1 MVVEIG
7 ARRDGPG
14 ETSRADAV
22 SETSHQHTRSGGAA
36 APRFSIV
43 VPTYRRRDVVTASV
57 RALTRQEGAA
67 PFEVIVV
74 VDGSDDGSAE
84 ALRALRV
91 PFPLSVV
98 EQPNRGRAAACNRGA
113 AAAAGELLLLLD
125 DDMEADPRLLAEHE
139 RSHAEGADV
148 VLGHIPLHP
157 DSPPGF
163 LADAVG
169 RWAERRAALL
179 ESSGGPPPLEE
190 LLTGQMSLR
199 RETFARLGG
208 FDDAFTRG
216 GAFGGEDLDLGRRL
230 SAAGCAIVFNPKA
243 VSRQRYVVRPRQYL
257 RQWREAGRSDVLLAR
272 KHPQETER
280 IFRRRLSASER
291 IVWRRLRLP
300 LRWAVLALASVGPQ
314 GPRTTRWFYRVRDLE
329 YHRGARAAGGIPGPG
344 PVRVLCY
351 HSISDLSEGGVLEP
365 YGIPAGRFRRQLGL
379 LQRHFHVI
387 GPDEFRRFLAGAGV
401 PRRAVLLT
409 FDDCY
414 EDLLESGLPLL
425 RARGL
430 PAVAFAVTR
439 RLGAT
444 NDWDAHLGAPQI
456 RLLDAAGLSRL
467 AAGGVEVGSHSRTH
481 RMLSRVP
488 PGELPGEAGG
498 SAADLEAA
506 GLGRPAFFAYP
517 HGEHDAAA
525 RRAVADAGYR
535 AAFTVEPGLAW
546 AGGDPYAIPR
556 IEILRR
562 DSAWRFLA
570 KVLRQGR
577 SVGQTGRRA

>member
-14 ETSRADAV
+14 ETSRAEAV
-22 SETSHQHTRSGGAA
+22 SETSDQHKGSGAAA

-43 VPTYRRRDVVTASV
+43 VPTYRRRDVVTASI
-57 RALTRQEGAA
+57 RALARQEAAA

-74 VDGSDDGSAE
+74 VDGSDDGSAA

-91 PFPLSVV
+91 PFPLSVI

-113 AAAAGELLLLLD
+113 AAAAGELLLFLD

-157 DSPPGF
+157 DSPPGL

-179 ESSGGPPPLEE
+179 ESSGGPPPPEE

-230 SAAGCAIVFNPKA
+230 SSAGCAIVFNPKA
-243 VSRQRYVVRPRQYL
+243 VSRQRYVVRPSQYL
-257 RQWREAGRSDVLLAR
+257 RQWHEAGRADVLLAR
-272 KHPQETER
+272 KHPQETGR

-291 IVWRRLRLP
+291 LVWRRLRLP
-300 LRWAVLALASVGPQ
+300 LRWAVLALAKVGPQ
-314 GPRTTRWFYRVRDLE
+314 GPRTARWFYRVRDLE
-329 YHRGARAAGGIPGPG
+329 YHRGARAAGGVPGPG

-351 HSISDLSEGGVLEP
+351 HSISDLSGGTVLEP

-387 GPDEFRRFLAGAGV
+387 GPDEFRRYLGGAGV

-414 EDLLESGLPLL
+414 EDLLRDGLPLL

-444 NDWDAHLGAPQI
+444 NDWDAHLGAPQV
-456 RLLDAAGLSRL
+456 RLLDAAGLRRL

-481 RMLSRVP
+481 RMLNRVP
-488 PGELPGEAGG
+488 PGELSGEAAG
-498 SAADLEAA
+498 SAADLDAA

-525 RRAVADAGYR
+525 RRAVAGAGYR
-535 AAFTVEPGLAW
+535 AAFTVEPGLAR

-562 DSAWRFLA
+562 DAGWRFLA
-570 KVLRQGR
+570 KVLRPGR
-577 SVGQTGRRA
+577 SVGQT